1 MINNQTSS
9 NNDTSNNINYKSNT
23 INRIH
28 DGKVPKPD
36 YERNLFVG
44 KLSSDTTKEDLE
56 KYFSN
61 FGQIENVYIK
71 YNALGKRA
79 HSSAFILFDNK
90 ESIEKILNIQL
101 HTINQNQ
108 IVLKRAHGKSPPKYP
123 VKRINIPRL
132 PTNFVENDLFNYFS
146 QFGDIDKI
154 EIPMN
159 HEANVRRPYGFVLF
173 SSEKPAEEILRQQ
186 RHLVNGVLIEV
197 RPDKSCAPERHQSQN
212 SIVRQP
218 STPISPSTP
227 TYQSRPPERQQSQN
241 RIVRQ
246 PSTPISP
253 STPTYQSKQN
263 YQSNQYVRNRT
274 YYRSTDYNER
284 PYGNIPIATPRY
296 DNYPKT
302 QRSTGSVS
310 QKKVNKSI
318 DYFDSF
324 KKITLADGRIVEPI
338 GVKLIQL
345 NLVQY
350 KEFRSNGNQVPE
362 LNLAKRITVLVG
374 PNSCGKTT
382 ILQAVYLFCHAVKRG
397 SGEYSFKEMTT
408 LFWAKNALSYGRLS
422 GTFEVFYKDIL
433 ETKELKLDVRFFQ
446 NRTSHE
452 DKNHNEHKPYSYV
465 FVEAPNVKQQNTPP
479 HIYLKS
485 CLSKSDYGIF
495 ESLFPSVKA
504 YDTKSMLTGKLDD
517 IFNQYPSLD
526 ENLLEIN
533 SEMKKVFPQFELGRD
548 SSKENDDN
556 RDDEQPEKKK
566 LIKTTSKSTFF
577 IRLTSRNY
585 LFSDISDCSD
595 GFLRYLTLLIAILC
609 QPLHSIITFDEPDA
623 HIFPTAQKLLVEFF
637 YRKMEEFLQSNHF
650 CQILFTTH
658 SPDIMQVVRL
668 EDIRQLF
675 PIYDTYRHITIKS
688 LASTGQLLN
697 VMTDV
702 VTSVL
707 SHGELVRLG
716 VHRKLVYLES
726 LDDLNFLHGII
737 RRTES
742 DLLRLPYT
750 KESRNAAY
758 EIGEAFLEKAGIT
771 DEMIKKFDK
780 SHDSKFCFR
789 RPILEAIGCL
799 IQKHTGEEEKQDK
812 SKKTVN
818 VEECRTK
825 WLRDRQLQNSM
836 ENTNKKEVEKVIKKW
851 MDAKLFFSQLI
862 YGESCQKRKVFPNC
876 WQDAFALKTS
886 NGIDLYGRYFTS
898 LNPNTNK
905 WPVDFVKVVKTFKEF
920 VTAV

>member
-1 MINNQTSS
+1 MGSKL
-9 NNDTSNNINYKSNT
+9 KSLVSV
-23 INRIH
+23 
-28 DGKVPKPD
+28 GEVP
-36 YERNLFVG
+36 
-44 KLSSDTTKEDLE
+44 S
-56 KYFSN
+56 
-61 FGQIENVYIK
+61 
-71 YNALGKRA
+71 
-79 HSSAFILFDNK
+79 
-90 ESIEKILNIQL
+90 
-101 HTINQNQ
+101 
-108 IVLKRAHGKSPPKYP
+108 
-123 VKRINIPRL
+123 
-132 PTNFVENDLFNYFS
+132 
-146 QFGDIDKI
+146 
-154 EIPMN
+154 
-159 HEANVRRPYGFVLF
+159 
-173 SSEKPAEEILRQQ
+173 
-186 RHLVNGVLIEV
+186 
-197 RPDKSCAPERHQSQN
+197 
-212 SIVRQP
+212 
-218 STPISPSTP
+218 
-227 TYQSRPPERQQSQN
+227 
-241 RIVRQ
+241 
-246 PSTPISP
+246 
-253 STPTYQSKQN
+253 
-263 YQSNQYVRNRT
+263 
-274 YYRSTDYNER
+274 
-284 PYGNIPIATPRY
+284 
-296 DNYPKT
+296 
-302 QRSTGSVS
+302 
-310 QKKVNKSI
+310 
-318 DYFDSF
+318 
-324 KKITLADGRIVEPI
+324 
-338 GVKLIQL
+338 
-345 NLVQY
+345 LVQY
-350 KEFRSNGNQVPE
+350 KEFHSNGNQVPE
-362 LNLAKRITVLVG
+362 LNLAKRITVLVV

-382 ILQAVYLFCHAVKRG
+382 ILQAVYLFCHAVRRG

-750 KESRNAAY
+750 SIAKGGRPTSFQIEQLIVLFRK
-758 EIGEAFLEKAGIT
+758 FLP
-771 DEMIKKFDK
+771 DK
-780 SHDSKFCFR
+780 VKLHIFLLVDADLRSED
-789 RPILEAIGCL
+789 IL
-799 IQKHTGEEEKQDK
+799 EEEKK
-812 SKKTVN
+812 SYINLQENENLN
-818 VEECRTK
+818 VRIHYHCWAAREWENWLLSNGDLLYEMLFSDHLSDAEEIK
-825 WLRDRQLQNSM
+825 QLQDIM
-836 ENTNKKEVEKVIKKW
+836 
-851 MDAKLFFSQLI
+851 
-862 YGESCQKRKVFPNC
+862 KRVWSTDLVFPTNRDQFNE
-876 WQDAFALKTS
+876 WFEKKLDHHFKLLK
-886 NGIDLYGRYFTS
+886 LELS
-898 LNPNTNK
+898 LSQMGY
-905 WPVDFVKVVKTFKEF
+905 VKTPD
-920 VTAV
+920 